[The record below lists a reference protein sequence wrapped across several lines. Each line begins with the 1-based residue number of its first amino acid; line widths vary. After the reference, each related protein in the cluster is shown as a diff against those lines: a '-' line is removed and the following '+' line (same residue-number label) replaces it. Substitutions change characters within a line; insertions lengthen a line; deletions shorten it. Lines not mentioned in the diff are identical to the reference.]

1 MKQTEIDFAKKATDE
16 AIQRGVDHA
25 NAVHSNWSDQA
36 FEFLK
41 GYAEI
46 NPIFMVEDVRN
57 ASKGVVPSPPTDKA
71 WGGVIRKAA
80 FNGIVF
86 RAGYR
91 EVKNVRAHR
100 TPASVWKSTIVK
112 Y

>member
-1 MKQTEIDFAKKATDE
+1 MKQTEIDFAKKVTDE
-16 AIQRGVDHA
+16 AIQRGV
-25 NAVHSNWSDQA
+25 
-36 FEFLK
+36 
-41 GYAEI
+41 
-46 NPIFMVEDVRN
+46 

-80 FNGIVF
+80 FSGIVF

-112 Y
+112 HR